1 MNFGNTLL
9 FFQRRF
15 PDSFALLPV
24 LMELFQS
31 QKRKEKKKKGETI
44 PFLISRCFTSHVEQ
58 IIHFYCILPNA
69 LLVSHFWRL
78 TTVKTLIKPISPIT
92 NIWILPKAISSVY
105 RYTGGHSFP
114 FPSPHKQ
121 IPSLVLGCPEDYC
134 ISRVVFFFFCNTL
147 NILGSFIIFC
157 LPLIVKSLRKFYN
170 K

>member
-1 MNFGNTLL
+1 MKRSINEFWKHSSV
-9 FFQRRF
+9 F
-15 PDSFALLPV
+15 PKEIPWFLCSPPSPYGAISEPKK
-24 LMELFQS
+24 
-31 QKRKEKKKKGETI
+31 KRKKKKGETI

-134 ISRVVFFFFCNTL
+134 ISRVVFFFFVTH
-147 NILGSFIIFC
+147 
-157 LPLIVKSLRKFYN
+157 
-170 K
+170 